1 MTSSTQNILPSL
13 ENTDAKKL
21 ENDLMFLLDNHN
33 ESKWRK
39 AVLSDFLNNTDTSF
53 YSNTL
58 HPLQR
63 DKLKQ
68 YRIQNEYGEKKF
80 IKP

>member
-1 MTSSTQNILPSL
+1 MTTNVKLPPGEKL
-13 ENTDAKKL
+13 DTKKL
-21 ENDLMFLLDNHN
+21 ENKILILLGKNY
-33 ESKWRK
+33 ESKGRK
-39 AVLSDFLNNTDTSF
+39 AVLSDFLNNTDASM
-53 YSNTL
+53 YQNTE

-63 DKLKQ
+63 DKPKQ